1 MFKLRVDIEVQR
13 TNYQT
18 NYVFRVLPSQDQ
30 VRITGVPKHPIS
42 LTLGKMLRILMYLF
56 L

>member
-1 MFKLRVDIEVQR
+1 MFELRVDIEVQR
-13 TNYQT
+13 NYQT